1 MPLDPAA
8 ESKLPIW
15 IWEENL
21 TLEHAVYS
29 DKKVLL
35 VTNDL
40 GPRAGGIETFVLGL
54 IEGLPKNSLIVY
66 TSSQKGDKAFDAQ
79 LQEKFGA
86 VVIRDRAKIL
96 LPTPRIS
103 SRAVK
108 ILKQSQVENVWFGAA
123 APLALMA
130 GKLRSA
136 GANNIVALTHGH
148 EVWWA
153 KIPIFKG
160 LLKKIIKDVDH
171 LGYLGEYTKGEIAKA
186 SDQVQKFL
194 QIAPGIDTNHFAPK
208 KVRADLVEHFQ
219 LEGRR
224 VIVSVGRLVHRKGQ
238 DQLIKAMPKILED
251 FPDAILLL
259 VGEGPIK
266 QMLFNSAKQLGV
278 LSKVVFA
285 GRVSH
290 HELPD
295 YICLG
300 EIFAMPV
307 RSRFSGLEVEGL
319 GIVYLE
325 ASACALPVIVGDTGG
340 AVDAVL
346 DKKTGLLV
354 DGKNSDQIAKAIC
367 QLLAD
372 PAQARKM
379 GATGRQWVINNWQL
393 SNWSQKFNQVLI
405 GN

>member
-1 MPLDPAA
+1 M
-8 ESKLPIW
+8 
-15 IWEENL
+15 
-21 TLEHAVYS
+21 EHAVYS

-54 IEGLPKNSLIVY
+54 IEGLPKDSLIIY

-79 LQEKFGA
+79 LLEKFGA
-86 VVIRDRAKIL
+86 VVIRDRAKML
-96 LPTPRIS
+96 LPTPRIT
-103 SRAVK
+103 RKAVK
-108 ILKQSQVENVWFGAA
+108 ILKQQQIKNVWFGAA

-136 GANNIVALTHGH
+136 GASNIVALTHGH

-153 KIPIFKG
+153 KIPILKS

-171 LGYLGEYTKGEIAKA
+171 LGYLGDFTKGEIAKI
-186 SDQVQKFL
+186 SNQPQKFL
-194 QIAPGIDTNHFAPK
+194 QIAPGIDTQHFAPK
-208 KVRADLVEHFQ
+208 IARGDLIEKYR
-219 LEGRR
+219 LDGRR

-238 DQLIKAMPKILED
+238 DELVKAMPKILEH
-251 FPDAILLL
+251 FPDAILLF

-278 LSKVVFA
+278 LPKVVFA

-290 HELPD
+290 HDLPD

-325 ASACALPVIVGDTGG
+325 ASACGLPVIVGNSGG

-354 DGKNSDQIAKAIC
+354 DGTKSDQIADAIC
-367 QLLAD
+367 ELLAN
-372 PAQARKM
+372 PERAKQM
-379 GATGRQWVINNWQL
+379 GAAGRDWVIKNWQL
-393 SNWSQKFNQVLI
+393 SSWSEKFNKVLI

>member
-1 MPLDPAA
+1 
-8 ESKLPIW
+8 
-15 IWEENL
+15 
-21 TLEHAVYS
+21 LEHAVYS

-54 IEGLPKNSLIVY
+54 IEGLPKDSLIIY

-79 LQEKFGA
+79 LLEKFGA
-86 VVIRDRAKIL
+86 VVIRDRAKML
-96 LPTPRIS
+96 LPTPRIT
-103 SRAVK
+103 RKAVK
-108 ILKQSQVENVWFGAA
+108 ILKQQQIKNVWFGAA

-136 GANNIVALTHGH
+136 GASNIVALTHGH

-153 KIPIFKG
+153 KIPILKS

-171 LGYLGEYTKGEIAKA
+171 LGYLGDFTKGEIAKI
-186 SDQVQKFL
+186 SNQPQKFL
-194 QIAPGIDTNHFAPK
+194 QIAPGIDTEHFAPK
-208 KVRADLVEHFQ
+208 SARGDLIEKYR
-219 LEGRR
+219 LDGRR

-238 DQLIKAMPKILED
+238 DELVKAMPKILEQ
-251 FPDAILLL
+251 FPDAILLF

-278 LSKVVFA
+278 LPKVVFT

-290 HELPD
+290 HDLPD

-325 ASACALPVIVGDTGG
+325 ASACGLPVIVGNSGG

-354 DGKNSDQIAKAIC
+354 DGTKSDEIADAIC
-367 QLLAD
+367 ELLAN
-372 PAQARKM
+372 PERAKQM
-379 GATGRQWVINNWQL
+379 GAAGRDWVINNWQL
-393 SNWSQKFNQVLI
+393 SSWSEKFNKVLI
-405 GN
+405 GD

>member
-1 MPLDPAA
+1 M
-8 ESKLPIW
+8 
-15 IWEENL
+15 
-21 TLEHAVYS
+21 EHAVYS

-54 IEGLPKNSLIVY
+54 IEGLPKDSLIIY

-79 LQEKFGA
+79 LLEKFGA
-86 VVIRDRAKIL
+86 VVIRDRAKML
-96 LPTPRIS
+96 LPTPRIT
-103 SRAVK
+103 RKAVK
-108 ILKQSQVENVWFGAA
+108 ILKQQQIKNVWFGAA

-136 GANNIVALTHGH
+136 GASNIVALTHGH

-153 KIPIFKG
+153 KIPILKS

-171 LGYLGEYTKGEIAKA
+171 LGYLGDFTKGEIAKI
-186 SDQVQKFL
+186 SNQPQKFL
-194 QIAPGIDTNHFAPK
+194 QIAPGIDTQHFAPK
-208 KVRADLVEHFQ
+208 IARGDLIEKYR
-219 LEGRR
+219 LDGRR

-238 DQLIKAMPKILED
+238 DELVKAMPKILEQ
-251 FPDAILLL
+251 FPDAILLF

-278 LSKVVFA
+278 LPKVVFA

-290 HELPD
+290 HDLPD

-325 ASACALPVIVGDTGG
+325 ASACGLPVIVGNSGG

-354 DGKNSDQIAKAIC
+354 DGTKSDEIADAIC
-367 QLLAD
+367 ELLAN
-372 PAQARKM
+372 PERAKQM
-379 GATGRQWVINNWQL
+379 GAAGRDWVINNWQL
-393 SNWSQKFNQVLI
+393 SSWSEKFNKVLI

>member
-1 MPLDPAA
+1 
-8 ESKLPIW
+8 
-15 IWEENL
+15 
-21 TLEHAVYS
+21 LEHAVYS
-29 DKKVLL
+29 AKKVLL

-54 IEGLPKNSLIVY
+54 IEGLPKDSLIIY

-79 LQEKFGA
+79 LLEKFGA
-86 VVIRDRAKIL
+86 VVIRDRAKML
-96 LPTPRIS
+96 LPTPRIT
-103 SRAVK
+103 RKAVK
-108 ILKQSQVENVWFGAA
+108 ILKQQQIKNVWFGAA

-136 GANNIVALTHGH
+136 GASNIVALTHGH

-153 KIPIFKG
+153 KIPILKS

-171 LGYLGEYTKGEIAKA
+171 LGYLGDFTKGEIAKI
-186 SDQVQKFL
+186 SNQPQKFL
-194 QIAPGIDTNHFAPK
+194 QIAPGIDTQHFAPK
-208 KVRADLVEHFQ
+208 SARGDLIEKYR
-219 LEGRR
+219 LDGRR

-238 DQLIKAMPKILED
+238 DELVKAMPKILEQ
-251 FPDAILLL
+251 FPDAILLF

-278 LSKVVFA
+278 LPKVVFA

-290 HELPD
+290 HDLPD

-325 ASACALPVIVGDTGG
+325 ASACGLPVIVGNSGG

-346 DKKTGLLV
+346 DQKTGLLV
-354 DGKNSDQIAKAIC
+354 DGTKSDQIADAIC
-367 QLLAD
+367 ELLAN
-372 PAQARKM
+372 PERAKQM
-379 GATGRQWVINNWQL
+379 GAAGRDWVINNWQL
-393 SNWSQKFNQVLI
+393 SSWSEKFNKVLI

>member
-1 MPLDPAA
+1 M
-8 ESKLPIW
+8 
-15 IWEENL
+15 
-21 TLEHAVYS
+21 EHAVYS

-54 IEGLPKNSLIVY
+54 IEGLPKDSLIIY

-79 LQEKFGA
+79 LLEKFGA
-86 VVIRDRAKIL
+86 VVIRDRAKML
-96 LPTPRIS
+96 LPTPRIT
-103 SRAVK
+103 RKAVK
-108 ILKQSQVENVWFGAA
+108 ILKQQQIKNVWFGAA

-136 GANNIVALTHGH
+136 GASNIVALTHGH

-153 KIPIFKG
+153 KIPILKS

-171 LGYLGEYTKGEIAKA
+171 LGYLGDFTKGEIAKI
-186 SDQVQKFL
+186 SNQPQKFL
-194 QIAPGIDTNHFAPK
+194 QIAPGIDTEHFAPK
-208 KVRADLVEHFQ
+208 SGRGDLIEKYR
-219 LEGRR
+219 LDGRR

-238 DQLIKAMPKILED
+238 DELVKAMPKILEQ
-251 FPDAILLL
+251 FPDAILLF

-278 LSKVVFA
+278 LPKVVFA

-290 HELPD
+290 HDLPD

-325 ASACALPVIVGDTGG
+325 ASACGLPVIVGNSGG

-354 DGKNSDQIAKAIC
+354 DGTKSDQIADAIC
-367 QLLAD
+367 ELLAN
-372 PAQARKM
+372 PERAKQM
-379 GATGRQWVINNWQL
+379 GAAGRDWVIKNWQL
-393 SNWSQKFNQVLI
+393 NSWSEKFNKVLI

>member
-1 MPLDPAA
+1 M
-8 ESKLPIW
+8 
-15 IWEENL
+15 
-21 TLEHAVYS
+21 EHAVYS

-54 IEGLPKNSLIVY
+54 IEGLPKDSLIIY

-79 LQEKFGA
+79 LLEKFGA
-86 VVIRDRAKIL
+86 VVIRDRAKML
-96 LPTPRIS
+96 LPTPRIT
-103 SRAVK
+103 RKAVK
-108 ILKQSQVENVWFGAA
+108 ILKQQQIKNVWFGAA

-136 GANNIVALTHGH
+136 GASNIVALTHGH

-153 KIPIFKG
+153 KIPILKS

-171 LGYLGEYTKGEIAKA
+171 LGYLGDFTKGEIAKI
-186 SDQVQKFL
+186 SNQPQKFL
-194 QIAPGIDTNHFAPK
+194 QIAPGIDTEHFAPK
-208 KVRADLVEHFQ
+208 SARGDLIEKYR
-219 LEGRR
+219 LDGRR

-238 DQLIKAMPKILED
+238 DELVKAMPKILEQ
-251 FPDAILLL
+251 FPDAILLF

-278 LSKVVFA
+278 LPKVVFA

-290 HELPD
+290 HDLPD

-325 ASACALPVIVGDTGG
+325 ASACGLPVIVGNSGG

-354 DGKNSDQIAKAIC
+354 DGTKSDQIADAIC
-367 QLLAD
+367 ELLAN
-372 PAQARKM
+372 PERAKQM
-379 GATGRQWVINNWQL
+379 GAAGRDWVINDWQL
-393 SNWSQKFNQVLI
+393 SSWSEKFNKVLI

>member
-1 MPLDPAA
+1 M
-8 ESKLPIW
+8 
-15 IWEENL
+15 
-21 TLEHAVYS
+21 EHAVYS

-54 IEGLPKNSLIVY
+54 IEGLPKDSLIIY

-79 LQEKFGA
+79 LLEKFGA
-86 VVIRDRAKIL
+86 VVIRDRAKML
-96 LPTPRIS
+96 LPTPRIT
-103 SRAVK
+103 RKAVK
-108 ILKQSQVENVWFGAA
+108 ILKQQQIKNVWFGAA

-136 GANNIVALTHGH
+136 GASNIVALTHGH

-153 KIPIFKG
+153 KIPILKS
-160 LLKKIIKDVDH
+160 LLKKIIKNVDH
-171 LGYLGEYTKGEIAKA
+171 LGYLGDFTKGEIAKI
-186 SDQVQKFL
+186 SNQPQKFL
-194 QIAPGIDTNHFAPK
+194 QIAPGIDTQHFAPK
-208 KVRADLVEHFQ
+208 IARGDLIEKYR
-219 LEGRR
+219 LDGRR

-238 DQLIKAMPKILED
+238 DELVKAMPKILEQ
-251 FPDAILLL
+251 FPDAILLF

-278 LSKVVFA
+278 LPKVVFA

-290 HELPD
+290 HDLPD

-325 ASACALPVIVGDTGG
+325 ASACGLPVIVGNSGG

-354 DGKNSDQIAKAIC
+354 DGTKSDQIADAIC
-367 QLLAD
+367 ELLAN
-372 PAQARKM
+372 PERAKQM
-379 GATGRQWVINNWQL
+379 GAAGRDWVIKNWQL
-393 SNWSQKFNQVLI
+393 SSWSEKFNKVLI

>member
-1 MPLDPAA
+1 M
-8 ESKLPIW
+8 
-15 IWEENL
+15 
-21 TLEHAVYS
+21 EHAVYS

-54 IEGLPKNSLIVY
+54 IEGLPKDSLIIY

-79 LQEKFGA
+79 LLEKFGA
-86 VVIRDRAKIL
+86 VVIRDRAKML
-96 LPTPRIS
+96 LPTPRIT
-103 SRAVK
+103 RKAVK
-108 ILKQSQVENVWFGAA
+108 ILKQQQIKNVWFGAA

-136 GANNIVALTHGH
+136 GASNIVALTHGH

-153 KIPIFKG
+153 KIPILKS

-171 LGYLGEYTKGEIAKA
+171 LGYLGDFTKGEIAKI
-186 SDQVQKFL
+186 SNQPQKFL
-194 QIAPGIDTNHFAPK
+194 QIAPGIDTEHFAPK
-208 KVRADLVEHFQ
+208 SARGDLIEKYR
-219 LEGRR
+219 LDGRR

-238 DQLIKAMPKILED
+238 DELVKAMPKILEQ
-251 FPDAILLL
+251 FPDAILLF

-278 LSKVVFA
+278 LPKVVFA

-290 HELPD
+290 HDLPD

-325 ASACALPVIVGDTGG
+325 ASACGLPVIVGNSGG

-354 DGKNSDQIAKAIC
+354 DGTKSDEIADAIC
-367 QLLAD
+367 ELLAN
-372 PAQARKM
+372 PERAKQM
-379 GATGRQWVINNWQL
+379 GAAGRDWVINNWQL
-393 SNWSQKFNQVLI
+393 SSWSEKFNKVLI

>member
-1 MPLDPAA
+1 
-8 ESKLPIW
+8 LPIW

-21 TLEHAVYS
+21 ILEHAVYS

-54 IEGLPKNSLIVY
+54 IEGLPKDSLIIY

-79 LQEKFGA
+79 LLEKFGA
-86 VVIRDRAKIL
+86 VVIRDRAKML
-96 LPTPRIS
+96 LPTPRIT
-103 SRAVK
+103 RKAVK
-108 ILKQSQVENVWFGAA
+108 ILKQQQIKNVWFGAA

-130 GKLRSA
+130 EKLRSA
-136 GANNIVALTHGH
+136 GASNIVALTHGH

-153 KIPIFKG
+153 KIPILKS

-171 LGYLGEYTKGEIAKA
+171 LGYLGDFTKGEIAKI
-186 SDQVQKFL
+186 SNQPQKFL
-194 QIAPGIDTNHFAPK
+194 QIAPGIDTEHFAPK
-208 KVRADLVEHFQ
+208 SARGDLIEKYR
-219 LEGRR
+219 LDGRR

-238 DQLIKAMPKILED
+238 DELVKAMPKILEQ
-251 FPDAILLL
+251 FPDAILLF

-278 LSKVVFA
+278 LPKVVFA

-290 HELPD
+290 HDLPD

-325 ASACALPVIVGDTGG
+325 ASACGLPVIVGNSGG

-346 DKKTGLLV
+346 DQKTGLLV
-354 DGKNSDQIAKAIC
+354 DGTKSDQIADAIC
-367 QLLAD
+367 ELLAN
-372 PAQARKM
+372 PERAKQM
-379 GATGRQWVINNWQL
+379 GAAGRDWVINNWQL
-393 SNWSQKFNQVLI
+393 SSWSEKFNKVLI

>member
-1 MPLDPAA
+1 M
-8 ESKLPIW
+8 
-15 IWEENL
+15 
-21 TLEHAVYS
+21 EHAVYS

-54 IEGLPKNSLIVY
+54 IEGLPKDSLIIY

-79 LQEKFGA
+79 LLEKFGA
-86 VVIRDRAKIL
+86 VVIRDRAKML
-96 LPTPRIS
+96 LPTPRIT
-103 SRAVK
+103 RKAVK
-108 ILKQSQVENVWFGAA
+108 ILKQQQIKNVWFGAA

-130 GKLRSA
+130 EKLRSA
-136 GANNIVALTHGH
+136 GASNIVALTHGH

-153 KIPIFKG
+153 KIPILKS

-171 LGYLGEYTKGEIAKA
+171 LGYLGDFTKGEIAKI
-186 SDQVQKFL
+186 SNQPQKFI
-194 QIAPGIDTNHFAPK
+194 QIAPGIDTQHFAPK
-208 KVRADLVEHFQ
+208 IARGDLIEKYR
-219 LEGRR
+219 LDGRR

-238 DQLIKAMPKILED
+238 DELVKAMPKILEQ
-251 FPDAILLL
+251 FPDAILLF

-278 LSKVVFA
+278 LPKVVFA

-290 HELPD
+290 HDLPD

-325 ASACALPVIVGDTGG
+325 ASACGLPVIVGNSGG

-354 DGKNSDQIAKAIC
+354 DGTKSDQIADAIC
-367 QLLAD
+367 ELLAN
-372 PAQARKM
+372 PERAKQM
-379 GATGRQWVINNWQL
+379 GAAGRDWVINNWQL
-393 SNWSQKFNQVLI
+393 SRWSEKFNKVLI

>member
-1 MPLDPAA
+1 M
-8 ESKLPIW
+8 
-15 IWEENL
+15 
-21 TLEHAVYS
+21 EHAVYS

-54 IEGLPKNSLIVY
+54 IEGLPKDSIIIY

-79 LQEKFGA
+79 LLEKFGA
-86 VVIRDRAKIL
+86 VVIRDRAKML
-96 LPTPRIS
+96 LPTPRIT
-103 SRAVK
+103 RKAVK
-108 ILKQSQVENVWFGAA
+108 ILKQQQIKNVWFGAA

-136 GANNIVALTHGH
+136 GASNIVALTHGH

-153 KIPIFKG
+153 KIPILKS

-171 LGYLGEYTKGEIAKA
+171 LGYLGDFTKGEIAKI
-186 SDQVQKFL
+186 SNQPQKFL
-194 QIAPGIDTNHFAPK
+194 QIAPGIDTQHFAPK
-208 KVRADLVEHFQ
+208 SARGDLIEKYR
-219 LEGRR
+219 LDGRR

-238 DQLIKAMPKILED
+238 DELVKAMPKILEQ
-251 FPDAILLL
+251 FPDAILLF

-278 LSKVVFA
+278 LPKVVFA

-290 HELPD
+290 HDLPD

-325 ASACALPVIVGDTGG
+325 ASACGLPVIVGNSGG

-354 DGKNSDQIAKAIC
+354 DGTKSDQIADAIC
-367 QLLAD
+367 ELLAN
-372 PAQARKM
+372 PERAKQM
-379 GATGRQWVINNWQL
+379 GAAGRDWVINNWQL
-393 SNWSQKFNQVLI
+393 SSWSEKFNKVLI

>member
-1 MPLDPAA
+1 
-8 ESKLPIW
+8 
-15 IWEENL
+15 
-21 TLEHAVYS
+21 LEHAVYS

-54 IEGLPKNSLIVY
+54 IEGLPKNSLIIY

-79 LQEKFGA
+79 LLEKFGA
-86 VVIRDRAKIL
+86 AVIRDRAKML
-96 LPTPRIS
+96 LPTPRIT
-103 SRAVK
+103 RKAVK
-108 ILKQSQVENVWFGAA
+108 ILKQQQIKNVWFGAA

-130 GKLRSA
+130 EKLRSA
-136 GANNIVALTHGH
+136 GASNIVALTHGH

-153 KIPIFKG
+153 KIPILKS

-171 LGYLGEYTKGEIAKA
+171 LGYLGDFTKGEIAKI
-186 SDQVQKFL
+186 SNQPQKFL
-194 QIAPGIDTNHFAPK
+194 QIAPGIDTEHFAPK
-208 KVRADLVEHFQ
+208 SARGDLIEKYR
-219 LEGRR
+219 LDGRR

-238 DQLIKAMPKILED
+238 DELVKAMPKILEQ
-251 FPDAILLL
+251 FPDAILLF

-278 LSKVVFA
+278 LPKVVFA

-290 HELPD
+290 HDLPD

-325 ASACALPVIVGDTGG
+325 ASACGLPVIVGNSGG

-346 DKKTGLLV
+346 DQKTGLLV
-354 DGKNSDQIAKAIC
+354 DGTKSDQIADAIC
-367 QLLAD
+367 ELLAN
-372 PAQARKM
+372 PERAKQM
-379 GATGRQWVINNWQL
+379 GAAGRDWVINNWQL
-393 SNWSQKFNQVLI
+393 SSWSEKFNKVLI

>member
-1 MPLDPAA
+1 M
-8 ESKLPIW
+8 
-15 IWEENL
+15 
-21 TLEHAVYS
+21 EHAVYS

-54 IEGLPKNSLIVY
+54 IEGLPKDSLIIY

-79 LQEKFGA
+79 LLEKFGA
-86 VVIRDRAKIL
+86 VVIRDRAKML
-96 LPTPRIS
+96 LPTPRIT
-103 SRAVK
+103 RKAVK
-108 ILKQSQVENVWFGAA
+108 ILKQQQIKNVWFGAA

-136 GANNIVALTHGH
+136 GASNIVALTHGH

-153 KIPIFKG
+153 KIPILKS

-171 LGYLGEYTKGEIAKA
+171 LGYLGDFTKGEIAKI
-186 SDQVQKFL
+186 SNQPQKFL
-194 QIAPGIDTNHFAPK
+194 QIAPGIDTEHFAPK
-208 KVRADLVEHFQ
+208 SARGDLIEKYR
-219 LEGRR
+219 LDGRR

-238 DQLIKAMPKILED
+238 DELVKAMPKILEQ
-251 FPDAILLL
+251 FPDAILLF

-278 LSKVVFA
+278 LPKVVFA

-290 HELPD
+290 HDLPD

-325 ASACALPVIVGDTGG
+325 ASACGLPVIVGNSGG

-346 DKKTGLLV
+346 DQKTGLLV
-354 DGKNSDQIAKAIC
+354 DGTKSDQIADAIC
-367 QLLAD
+367 ELLAN
-372 PAQARKM
+372 PERAKQM
-379 GATGRQWVINNWQL
+379 GAAGRDWVINNWQL
-393 SNWSQKFNQVLI
+393 SSWSEKFNKVLI

>member
-1 MPLDPAA
+1 M
-8 ESKLPIW
+8 
-15 IWEENL
+15 
-21 TLEHAVYS
+21 EHAVYS

-54 IEGLPKNSLIVY
+54 IEGLPKDSLIIY

-79 LQEKFGA
+79 LLEKFGA
-86 VVIRDRAKIL
+86 VVIRDRAKML
-96 LPTPRIS
+96 LPTPRIT
-103 SRAVK
+103 RKAVK
-108 ILKQSQVENVWFGAA
+108 ILKQQQIKNVWFGAA

-136 GANNIVALTHGH
+136 GASNIVALTHGH

-153 KIPIFKG
+153 KIPILKS

-171 LGYLGEYTKGEIAKA
+171 LGYLGDFTKGEIAKI
-186 SDQVQKFL
+186 SNQPQKFL
-194 QIAPGIDTNHFAPK
+194 QIAPGIDTQHFAPK
-208 KVRADLVEHFQ
+208 SARGDLIEKYR
-219 LEGRR
+219 LDGRR

-238 DQLIKAMPKILED
+238 DELVKAMPKILEQ
-251 FPDAILLL
+251 FPDAILLF

-278 LSKVVFA
+278 LPKVVFA

-290 HELPD
+290 HDLPD

-325 ASACALPVIVGDTGG
+325 ASACGLPVIVGNSGG

-346 DKKTGLLV
+346 DQKTGLLV
-354 DGKNSDQIAKAIC
+354 DGTKSDQIADAIC
-367 QLLAD
+367 ELLAN
-372 PAQARKM
+372 PERAKQM
-379 GATGRQWVINNWQL
+379 GAAGRDWVINNWQL
-393 SNWSQKFNQVLI
+393 SSWSEKFNKVLI

>member
-1 MPLDPAA
+1 M
-8 ESKLPIW
+8 PIW

-21 TLEHAVYS
+21 ILEHAVYS

-54 IEGLPKNSLIVY
+54 IEGLPKDSLIIY
-66 TSSQKGDKAFDAQ
+66 TSSQKGAKAFDAQ
-79 LQEKFGA
+79 LLEKFGA
-86 VVIRDRAKIL
+86 VVIRDRAKML
-96 LPTPRIS
+96 LPTPRIT
-103 SRAVK
+103 RMAVK
-108 ILKQSQVENVWFGAA
+108 ILKQQQIKNVWFGAA

-136 GANNIVALTHGH
+136 GASNIVALTHGH

-153 KIPIFKG
+153 KIPILKS

-171 LGYLGEYTKGEIAKA
+171 LGYLGDFTKGEIAKI
-186 SDQVQKFL
+186 SKQPQKFL
-194 QIAPGIDTNHFAPK
+194 QIAPGIDTEHFAPK
-208 KVRADLVEHFQ
+208 SARGDLIEKYR
-219 LEGRR
+219 LDGRR

-238 DQLIKAMPKILED
+238 DELVKAMPKILEQ
-251 FPDAILLL
+251 FPDAILLF

-278 LSKVVFA
+278 LPKVVFA

-290 HELPD
+290 HDLPD
-295 YICLG
+295 YISLG

-325 ASACALPVIVGDTGG
+325 ASACGLPVIVGNSGG

-354 DGKNSDQIAKAIC
+354 DGTKSDQIADAIC
-367 QLLAD
+367 ELLAN
-372 PAQARKM
+372 PERAKQM
-379 GATGRQWVINNWQL
+379 GAAGRDWVIKNWQL
-393 SNWSQKFNQVLI
+393 SSWSEKFNKVLI

>member
-1 MPLDPAA
+1 M
-8 ESKLPIW
+8 
-15 IWEENL
+15 
-21 TLEHAVYS
+21 EHAVYS

-54 IEGLPKNSLIVY
+54 IEGLPKDSLIVY

-79 LQEKFGA
+79 LLEKFGA
-86 VVIRDRAKIL
+86 VVIRDRAKML
-96 LPTPRIS
+96 LPTPRIT
-103 SRAVK
+103 RKAVK
-108 ILKQSQVENVWFGAA
+108 ILKQQQIKNVWFGAA

-136 GANNIVALTHGH
+136 GASNIVALTHGH

-153 KIPIFKG
+153 KIPILKS

-171 LGYLGEYTKGEIAKA
+171 LGYLGDFTKGEIAKI
-186 SDQVQKFL
+186 SKQPQKFL
-194 QIAPGIDTNHFAPK
+194 QIAPGIDTEHFAPK
-208 KVRADLVEHFQ
+208 SARGDLIEKYR
-219 LEGRR
+219 LDGRR

-238 DQLIKAMPKILED
+238 DELVKAMPKILEQ
-251 FPDAILLL
+251 FPDAILLF

-278 LSKVVFA
+278 LPKVVFA

-290 HELPD
+290 HDLPD

-325 ASACALPVIVGDTGG
+325 ASACGLPVIVGNSGG

-354 DGKNSDQIAKAIC
+354 DGTNSDQIADAIC
-367 QLLAD
+367 ELLAN
-372 PAQARKM
+372 PERAKQM
-379 GATGRQWVINNWQL
+379 GAAGRDWVIKNWQL
-393 SNWSQKFNQVLI
+393 SSWSEKFNKVLI

>member
-1 MPLDPAA
+1 M
-8 ESKLPIW
+8 
-15 IWEENL
+15 
-21 TLEHAVYS
+21 EHAVYS

-54 IEGLPKNSLIVY
+54 IEGLPKDSLIIY

-79 LQEKFGA
+79 LLEKFGA
-86 VVIRDRAKIL
+86 VVIRDRAKML
-96 LPTPRIS
+96 LPTPRIT
-103 SRAVK
+103 RKAVK
-108 ILKQSQVENVWFGAA
+108 ILKQQQIKNVWFGAA

-130 GKLRSA
+130 EKLRSA
-136 GANNIVALTHGH
+136 GASNIVALTHGH

-153 KIPIFKG
+153 KIPILKS

-171 LGYLGEYTKGEIAKA
+171 LGYLGDFTKGEIAKI
-186 SDQVQKFL
+186 SNQPQKFL
-194 QIAPGIDTNHFAPK
+194 QIAPGIDTEHFAPK
-208 KVRADLVEHFQ
+208 SARGDLIEKYR
-219 LEGRR
+219 LDGRR

-238 DQLIKAMPKILED
+238 DELVKAMPKILEQ
-251 FPDAILLL
+251 FPDAILLF

-278 LSKVVFA
+278 LPKVVFA

-290 HELPD
+290 HDLPD

-325 ASACALPVIVGDTGG
+325 ASACGLPVIVGNSGG

-354 DGKNSDQIAKAIC
+354 DGTKSDQIADAIC
-367 QLLAD
+367 ELLAN
-372 PAQARKM
+372 PERAKQM
-379 GATGRQWVINNWQL
+379 GAAGRDWVINNWQL
-393 SNWSQKFNQVLI
+393 SSWSEKFNKVLI

>member
-1 MPLDPAA
+1 
-8 ESKLPIW
+8 
-15 IWEENL
+15 
-21 TLEHAVYS
+21 LEHAVYS
-29 DKKVLL
+29 AKKVLL

-54 IEGLPKNSLIVY
+54 IEGLPKDSLIIY

-79 LQEKFGA
+79 LLEKFGA
-86 VVIRDRAKIL
+86 VVIRDRAKML
-96 LPTPRIS
+96 LPTPRIT
-103 SRAVK
+103 RKAVK
-108 ILKQSQVENVWFGAA
+108 ILKQQQIKNVWFGAA

-136 GANNIVALTHGH
+136 GASNIVALTHGH

-153 KIPIFKG
+153 KIPILKS

-171 LGYLGEYTKGEIAKA
+171 LGYLGDFTKGEIAKI
-186 SDQVQKFL
+186 SNQPQKFL
-194 QIAPGIDTNHFAPK
+194 QIAPGIDTEHFAPK
-208 KVRADLVEHFQ
+208 SARGDLIEKYR
-219 LEGRR
+219 LDGRR

-238 DQLIKAMPKILED
+238 DELVKAMPKILEQ
-251 FPDAILLL
+251 FPDAILLF

-278 LSKVVFA
+278 LPKVVFA

-290 HELPD
+290 HDLPD

-325 ASACALPVIVGDTGG
+325 ASACGLPVIVGNSGG

-346 DKKTGLLV
+346 DQKTGLLV
-354 DGKNSDQIAKAIC
+354 DGTKSDQIADAIC
-367 QLLAD
+367 ELLAN
-372 PAQARKM
+372 PERAKQM
-379 GATGRQWVINNWQL
+379 GAAGRDWVIKNWQL
-393 SNWSQKFNQVLI
+393 SSWSEKFNKVLI

>member
-1 MPLDPAA
+1 M
-8 ESKLPIW
+8 
-15 IWEENL
+15 
-21 TLEHAVYS
+21 EHAVYS

-54 IEGLPKNSLIVY
+54 IEGLPKDSLIIY

-79 LQEKFGA
+79 LLEKFGA
-86 VVIRDRAKIL
+86 VVIRDRAKML
-96 LPTPRIS
+96 LPTPRIT
-103 SRAVK
+103 RKAVK
-108 ILKQSQVENVWFGAA
+108 ILKQQQIKNVWFGAA

-136 GANNIVALTHGH
+136 GASNIVALTHGH

-153 KIPIFKG
+153 KIPILKS

-171 LGYLGEYTKGEIAKA
+171 LGYLGDFTKGEIAKI
-186 SDQVQKFL
+186 SNQPQKFL
-194 QIAPGIDTNHFAPK
+194 QIAPGIDTEHFAPK
-208 KVRADLVEHFQ
+208 SARGDLIEKYR
-219 LEGRR
+219 LDGRR

-238 DQLIKAMPKILED
+238 DELVKAMPKILEQ
-251 FPDAILLL
+251 FPDAILLF

-278 LSKVVFA
+278 LPKVVFA

-290 HELPD
+290 HDLPD

-325 ASACALPVIVGDTGG
+325 ASACGLPVIVGNSGG

-354 DGKNSDQIAKAIC
+354 DVTKSDQIADAIC
-367 QLLAD
+367 ELLAN
-372 PAQARKM
+372 PERAKQM
-379 GATGRQWVINNWQL
+379 GAAGRDWVIKNWQL
-393 SNWSQKFNQVLI
+393 SSWSEKFNKVLI

>member
-1 MPLDPAA
+1 M
-8 ESKLPIW
+8 
-15 IWEENL
+15 
-21 TLEHAVYS
+21 EHAVYS
-29 DKKVLL
+29 AKKVLL

-54 IEGLPKNSLIVY
+54 IEGLPKDSLIIY

-79 LQEKFGA
+79 LLEKFGA
-86 VVIRDRAKIL
+86 VVIRDRAKML
-96 LPTPRIS
+96 LPTPRIT
-103 SRAVK
+103 RKAVK
-108 ILKQSQVENVWFGAA
+108 ILKQQQIKNVWFGAA

-130 GKLRSA
+130 EKLRSA
-136 GANNIVALTHGH
+136 GASNIVALTHGH

-153 KIPIFKG
+153 KIPILKS

-171 LGYLGEYTKGEIAKA
+171 LGYLGDFTKGEIAKI
-186 SDQVQKFL
+186 SNQPQKFL
-194 QIAPGIDTNHFAPK
+194 QIAPGIDTEHFAPK
-208 KVRADLVEHFQ
+208 SARGDLIEKYR
-219 LEGRR
+219 LDGRR

-238 DQLIKAMPKILED
+238 DELVKAMPKILEQ
-251 FPDAILLL
+251 FPDAILLF

-278 LSKVVFA
+278 LPKVLFT

-290 HELPD
+290 HDLPD

-325 ASACALPVIVGDTGG
+325 ASACGLPVIVGNSGG

-346 DKKTGLLV
+346 DQKTGLLV
-354 DGKNSDQIAKAIC
+354 DGTKSDQIADAIC
-367 QLLAD
+367 ELLAN
-372 PAQARKM
+372 PERAKQM
-379 GATGRQWVINNWQL
+379 GAAGRDWVINNWQL
-393 SNWSQKFNQVLI
+393 SSWSEKFNKVLI

>member
-1 MPLDPAA
+1 M
-8 ESKLPIW
+8 
-15 IWEENL
+15 
-21 TLEHAVYS
+21 EHAVYS

-54 IEGLPKNSLIVY
+54 IEGLPKDSLIIY

-79 LQEKFGA
+79 LLEKFGA
-86 VVIRDRAKIL
+86 VVIRDRAKML
-96 LPTPRIS
+96 LPTPRIT
-103 SRAVK
+103 RKAVK
-108 ILKQSQVENVWFGAA
+108 ILKQQQIKNVWFGAA

-136 GANNIVALTHGH
+136 GASNIVALTHGH

-153 KIPIFKG
+153 KIPILKS

-171 LGYLGEYTKGEIAKA
+171 LGYLGDFTKGEIAKI
-186 SDQVQKFL
+186 SNQPQKFL
-194 QIAPGIDTNHFAPK
+194 QIAPGIDTEHFAPK
-208 KVRADLVEHFQ
+208 SARGDLIEKYR
-219 LEGRR
+219 LDGRR

-238 DQLIKAMPKILED
+238 DELVKAMPKILEQ
-251 FPDAILLL
+251 FPDAILLF

-278 LSKVVFA
+278 LPKVVFA

-290 HELPD
+290 HDLPD

-325 ASACALPVIVGDTGG
+325 ASACGLPVIVGNSGG

-354 DGKNSDQIAKAIC
+354 DGTKSDQIADAIC
-367 QLLAD
+367 ELLAN
-372 PAQARKM
+372 PERAKQM
-379 GATGRQWVINNWQL
+379 GAAGRDWVINNWQL
-393 SNWSQKFNQVLI
+393 SSWSEKFNKVLI

>member
-1 MPLDPAA
+1 M
-8 ESKLPIW
+8 PIW

-21 TLEHAVYS
+21 ILEHAVYS

-54 IEGLPKNSLIVY
+54 IEGLPKDSLIIY
-66 TSSQKGDKAFDAQ
+66 TSSQKGDQAFDAQ
-79 LQEKFGA
+79 LLEKFGA
-86 VVIRDRAKIL
+86 VVIRDRAKML
-96 LPTPRIS
+96 LPTPRIT
-103 SRAVK
+103 RKAVK
-108 ILKQSQVENVWFGAA
+108 ILKQQQIKNVWFGAA

-136 GANNIVALTHGH
+136 GASNIVALTHGH

-153 KIPIFKG
+153 KIPILKS

-171 LGYLGEYTKGEIAKA
+171 LGYLGDFTKGEIAKI
-186 SDQVQKFL
+186 SNQPQKFL
-194 QIAPGIDTNHFAPK
+194 QIAPGIDTQHFAPK
-208 KVRADLVEHFQ
+208 IARGDLIEKYR
-219 LEGRR
+219 LDGRR

-238 DQLIKAMPKILED
+238 DELVKAMPKILEQ
-251 FPDAILLL
+251 FPDAILLF

-278 LSKVVFA
+278 LPKVVFA

-290 HELPD
+290 HDLPD

-325 ASACALPVIVGDTGG
+325 ASACGLPVIVGNSGG

-354 DGKNSDQIAKAIC
+354 DGTKSDQIADAIC
-367 QLLAD
+367 ELLAN
-372 PAQARKM
+372 PERAKQM
-379 GATGRQWVINNWQL
+379 GAAGRDWVINNWQL
-393 SNWSQKFNQVLI
+393 SSWSEKFNKVLI

>member
-1 MPLDPAA
+1 
-8 ESKLPIW
+8 
-15 IWEENL
+15 
-21 TLEHAVYS
+21 LEHAVYS

-54 IEGLPKNSLIVY
+54 IEGLPKDSLIIY

-79 LQEKFGA
+79 LLEKFGA
-86 VVIRDRAKIL
+86 VVIRDRAKML
-96 LPTPRIS
+96 LPTPRIT
-103 SRAVK
+103 RKAVK
-108 ILKQSQVENVWFGAA
+108 ILKQQQIKNVWFGAA

-136 GANNIVALTHGH
+136 GASNIVALTHGH

-153 KIPIFKG
+153 KIPILKS

-171 LGYLGEYTKGEIAKA
+171 LGYLGDFTKGEIAKI
-186 SDQVQKFL
+186 SNQPQKFL
-194 QIAPGIDTNHFAPK
+194 QIAPGIDTQHFAPK
-208 KVRADLVEHFQ
+208 IARGDLIEKYR
-219 LEGRR
+219 LDGRR

-238 DQLIKAMPKILED
+238 DELVKAMPKILEQ
-251 FPDAILLL
+251 FPDAILLF

-278 LSKVVFA
+278 LPKVVFT

-290 HELPD
+290 HDLPD

-325 ASACALPVIVGDTGG
+325 ASACGLPVIVGNSGG

-354 DGKNSDQIAKAIC
+354 DGTKSDQIADAIC
-367 QLLAD
+367 ELLAN
-372 PAQARKM
+372 PERAKQM
-379 GATGRQWVINNWQL
+379 GAAGRDWVINNWQL
-393 SNWSQKFNQVLI
+393 SSWSEKFNKVLI
-405 GN
+405 GD